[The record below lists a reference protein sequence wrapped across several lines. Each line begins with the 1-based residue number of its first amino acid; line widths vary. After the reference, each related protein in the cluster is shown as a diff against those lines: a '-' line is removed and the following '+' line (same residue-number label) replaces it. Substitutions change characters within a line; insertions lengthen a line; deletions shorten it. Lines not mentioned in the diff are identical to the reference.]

1 MEKQRWAKVA
11 MIQSSIAPKRPS
23 ACFSQSLFAQAHTF
37 LCTQSQN
44 SMGHVQLCN
53 TSRLESYNLL
63 QHAPTC
69 SNMLQPCQG
78 AASQSDWL
86 VNDNFASLCSR
97 SYSCPSN
104 FHPHFFKPW
113 SASGCF
119 ILWQPVPY
127 GPVALRIDFLYAIAF
142 SYWNRN
148 CNLNS
153 WCFGQPQ
160 EAWIKNWSIFL

>member
-1 MEKQRWAKVA
+1 MENQRWAKVA

-23 ACFSQSLFAQAHTF
+23 ALASHCLRKHTLSLALRAKTPWDMFNCAIP
-37 LCTQSQN
+37 
-44 SMGHVQLCN
+44 HVWN
-53 TSRLESYNLL
+53 PT
-63 QHAPTC
+63 TC

-160 EAWIKNWSIFL
+160 EAWIKNWSIFLYFSQVVL